1 VSGSALGGPVQGA
14 GGAGQAA
21 GRQQDGGQTAHGG
34 GAQVFQGAGGQAPNG
49 GGLSKGGGL
58 PNGGATHG
66 GQPSNGA
73 RSHAGAKPQNGARP
87 RTAIEQAREAASR
100 AANAPRRG
108 AGAPAAVAES
118 VWEGA
123 AADEPPFD
131 PDYDRPVADPRFP
144 GLDPGDELL
153 DDANSVR
160 ESSEE
165 AALRLLSEALG
176 AEKIGETTS

>member
-1 VSGSALGGPVQGA
+1 MTGQPSGGPGFGGGGPQGGQWPSGGGPA
-14 GGAGQAA
+14 GGGPAF
-21 GRQQDGGQTAHGG
+21 GGQ
-34 GAQVFQGAGGQAPNG
+34 
-49 GGLSKGGGL
+49 
-58 PNGGATHG
+58 
-66 GQPSNGA
+66 SNGA
-73 RSHAGAKPQNGARP
+73 RTAGGARPHNGARP

-108 AGAPAAVAES
+108 AAAAAPVES
-118 VWEGA
+118 VWDGA

-153 DDANSVR
+153 DDASSVR